1 MIDSPRSGK
10 EILNENCFSYN
21 TLTGANP
28 MEKDQSLTAYEIV
41 LHDHN
46 YENTPQNTKK
56 NLDNLKIKLI
66 SIVKENKALKQRV
79 VRLRKRVETFIEC
92 SKRPKT
98 KKIFTRFCVIL
109 LSAHEDASLKLF
121 SRMLR
126 NKNSRGKFIRDKYPP
141 YSPICSAVEC

>member
-1 MIDSPRSGK
+1 
-10 EILNENCFSYN
+10 
-21 TLTGANP
+21 

-46 YENTPQNTKK
+46 YENTPQNIKK
-56 NLDNLKIKLI
+56 NLDNFKRKLI
-66 SIVKENKALKQRV
+66 SIVKKKNKALKQRV
-79 VRLRKRVETFIEC
+79 GRLRKRVETFIGC

-98 KKIFTRFCVIL
+98 KKIFTRFCVTL

-121 SRMLR
+121 NRMLR

-141 YSPICSAVEC
+141 CFPVFSAVEFCM